1 MFEEKMNISKEDV
14 DDIQF
19 ERVHRLPT
27 RTNSP
32 YPAKPRPII
41 AKFSFYQDKQFVWSS
56 VKNLK
61 NTGIGLKCLHKV
73 QKKIIRLIT
82 FSRYQDSTTALFKQ
96 LKILDIF
103 QLNTF
108 LTSLFMYSQRADMLP
123 NTFKNYFVQ
132 NKQFHQYNT
141 RSSAKLHIRYTRTN
155 YGKFSLKAR
164 GAKLWNN
171 LPDEV
176 KDAKSYFSFKRKV
189 KQIYCSDIST

>member
-1 MFEEKMNISKEDV
+1 MSALEGINCS
-14 DDIQF
+14 
-19 ERVHRLPT
+19 
-27 RTNSP
+27 
-32 YPAKPRPII
+32 
-41 AKFSFYQDKQFVWSS
+41 VWFHY
-56 VKNLK
+56 VNKITLK
-61 NTGIGLKCLHKV
+61 NVYFTMIYPYFTYCNILWGSNYTSTLKCLHKV
-73 QKKIIRLIT
+73 KKKIIRLMT

-132 NKQFHQYNT
+132 NKQFHQHNT

-189 KQIYCSDIST
+189 KQICCSDIST